1 MGADFALC
9 GCGSGLRPQRCCNL
23 QLDSAT
29 PPEAT
34 QYLTPLLEKAVSAHQ
49 QGADDIAERLC
60 LAVLELAP
68 DRPGALFVLY
78 EIRKAQGK
86 RAAAEALVQRLVAL
100 DPNDLTATNELALLL
115 LGKGSLAEA
124 EFHARSAVRI
134 APGNPQAHN
143 LMGMIFTE
151 ANRPQIGEYHYRR
164 VLELTGQRDP
174 ILLANL
180 AWNLK
185 NQGRMQEA
193 RTLYAESIEA
203 APGIRQP
210 FMEFPRLEEADRN
223 FSAAAALVDRMEALF
238 PGVPGIRLTRAVLL
252 GRMRR
257 YAQPPAVI
265 DIISASEAGLG
276 PSELLEKGRLLDQLG
291 RHDDAWV

>member
-1 MGADFALC
+1 M
-9 GCGSGLRPQRCCNL
+9 
-23 QLDSAT
+23 
-29 PPEAT
+29 
-34 QYLTPLLEKAVSAHQ
+34 
-49 QGADDIAERLC
+49 
-60 LAVLELAP
+60 
-68 DRPGALFVLY
+68 LY

-203 APGIRQP
+203 APEIRQKV
-210 FMEFPRLEEADRN
+210 A
-223 FSAAAALVDRMEALF
+223 
-238 PGVPGIRLTRAVLL
+238 L
-252 GRMRR
+252 GR
-257 YAQPPAVI
+257 
-265 DIISASEAGLG
+265 
-276 PSELLEKGRLLDQLG
+276 
-291 RHDDAWV
+291 